1 MGLEINEKEFL
12 VLNYLDIF
20 RATADL
26 RRIQKSTSLESEEV
40 VACLSKLAEKRL
52 VVKETRD
59 KIERWKITSDGE
71 KVVNS
76 YRQFILERTGQR
88 ETIIKKFEE
97 FENIYNMK
105 FKHLATAWQVKIVNG
120 RPVVNDHSDPEYD
133 SAILNQ
139 VLDLH
144 KSVLSTLEVIAGAV
158 PMFRIYIRRLD
169 DAAKKM
175 KENPREYFIRNEDSY
190 HNIWFELHENV
201 LRFWGRERRE

>member
-1 MGLEINEKEFL
+1 LGLEINEKEFL

-20 RATADL
+20 GATADL
-26 RRIQKSTSLESEEV
+26 RRIQKSTGLESEEV

-59 KIERWKITSDGE
+59 IIEKWKITSDGE
-71 KVVNS
+71 RVVNS
-76 YRQFILERTGQR
+76 YRQLALERTGQR

-144 KSVLSTLEVIAGAV
+144 KNVLSTLKVIAGAI
-158 PMFRIYIRRLD
+158 PMFRIYIERLD

-190 HNIWFELHENV
+190 HNVWFELHENV
-201 LRFWGRERRE
+201 LRLWGRERRE

>member
-1 MGLEINEKEFL
+1 LGLEINEKEFL

-20 RATADL
+20 GATADL
-26 RRIQKSTSLESEEV
+26 RRIQKSTGLESEEV

-59 KIERWKITSDGE
+59 MIEKWKITSDGE
-71 KVVNS
+71 RVVNS
-76 YRQFILERTGQR
+76 YRQLALERTGQR

-144 KSVLSTLEVIAGAV
+144 KNVLSTLKVIAGAI
-158 PMFRIYIRRLD
+158 PMFRIYIERLD

-190 HNIWFELHENV
+190 HNVWFELHENV
-201 LRFWGRERRE
+201 LRLWGRERRE

>member
-20 RATADL
+20 GATADL
-26 RRIQKSTSLESEEV
+26 RRIQKSTGLESEEV

-59 KIERWKITSDGE
+59 MIEKWKITSDGE
-71 KVVNS
+71 RVVNS
-76 YRQFILERTGQR
+76 YRQLALERTGQR

-144 KSVLSTLEVIAGAV
+144 KNVLSTLKVIAGAI
-158 PMFRIYIRRLD
+158 PMFRIYIERLD

-190 HNIWFELHENV
+190 HNVWFELHENV
-201 LRFWGRERRE
+201 LRLWGRERRE